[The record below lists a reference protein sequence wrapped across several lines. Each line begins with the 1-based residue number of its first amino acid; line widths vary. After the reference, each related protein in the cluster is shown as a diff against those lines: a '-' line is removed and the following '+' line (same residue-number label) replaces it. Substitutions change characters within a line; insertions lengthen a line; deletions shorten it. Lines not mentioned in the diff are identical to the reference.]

1 MDGYNPFCKY
11 IYTMTNIT
19 TTETGLAVSPT
30 MLTMATSLDGG
41 LLWESSFY
49 SLGLSAIFVFST
61 MNR

>member
-1 MDGYNPFCKY
+1 MVIICFSNI

-30 MLTMATSLDGG
+30 MLTMVTSLDGG
-41 LLWESSFY
+41 LIWQSSFY